1 MKKPKRKQ
9 PSEPKPKKTKDSL
22 IQIVT
27 NVHVG
32 KTTQV
37 SVAMGPEDYALL
49 RTISKDTELHHK
61 AILLEA
67 FHDWAKRNGYMD

>member
-1 MKKPKRKQ
+1 MKKPKLKQ
-9 PSEPKPKKTKDSL
+9 LSEPKARKTKDSL

-37 SVAMGPEDYALL
+37 SVAMGPEDYSLL
-49 RTISKDTELHHK
+49 RTIAKDTDMYHK
-61 AILLEA
+61 DILLGT
-67 FHDWAKRNGYMD
+67 FHDWAKRNGYLK